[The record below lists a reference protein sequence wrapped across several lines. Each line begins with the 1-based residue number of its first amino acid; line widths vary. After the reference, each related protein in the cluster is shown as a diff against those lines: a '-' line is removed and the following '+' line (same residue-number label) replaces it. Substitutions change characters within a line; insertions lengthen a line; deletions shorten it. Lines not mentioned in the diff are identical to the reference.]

1 MRIIVDAFGGD
12 NAPLE
17 ILRGAAMAVKTL
29 SVEVTLVGREEIIR
43 DLSAKHSICLDGM
56 TIVDAPDVM
65 EMEDEPRAVLKAKKN
80 SSMAEGLRL
89 LAAGDGD
96 AFVSAG
102 STGALIMGATFIV
115 KRIKGVSRPALA
127 PLIPADTNPFLL
139 IDCGANAD
147 CRPEML
153 VQFAQ
158 MGHIYM
164 TRVLGRKDAK
174 IGLLNIGTEECK
186 GTALQQEAYAMLKE
200 SDLPFMG
207 NIEARDVP
215 AGAADIVVADGFTGN
230 ILLKCI
236 EGTTLTLMRNIKRVF
251 KSNLLTMLAA
261 MLVKPQLGAFKKKMD
276 VSEHGGAPIIGVAK
290 PVIKAHGNSD
300 AKAFCSAIR
309 QAALFAQSGVIEAI
323 TEAVSTENK
332 E

>member
-29 SVEVTLVGREEIIR
+29 SVDITLVGKEETIR
-43 DLSAKHSICLDGM
+43 RVAKEQEISLDTM
-56 TIVDAPDVM
+56 EIVDAPDVM
-65 EMEDEPRAVLKAKKN
+65 EMEDEPRAVLKSKKN

-89 LAAGDGD
+89 LAAGEGD

-164 TRVLGRKDAK
+164 TRVLGRENPQ
-174 IGLLNIGTEECK
+174 IGLLNIGTEPGK

-215 AGAADIVVADGFTGN
+215 AGVADIVVSDGFTGN
-230 ILLKCI
+230 VLLKCI
-236 EGTTLTLMRNIKRVF
+236 EGTTQTLMRNIKAIF
-251 KSNLLTMLAA
+251 KSNALTMLAA

>member
-17 ILRGAAMAVKTL
+17 MIKGAAMAVDTL
-29 SVEVTLVGREEIIR
+29 DVDVTLVGKEETIRAVAAEHVISLEKMDII
-43 DLSAKHSICLDGM
+43 
-56 TIVDAPDVM
+56 DAPDVM
-65 EMEDEPRAVLKAKKN
+65 EMEDEPRTILKAKKN
-80 SSMAEGLRL
+80 SSMAEGLRRV
-89 LAAGDGD
+89 AAGEGD

-115 KRIKGVSRPALA
+115 KRIKGVSRPALS
-127 PLIPADTNPFLL
+127 PLIPSDNEPFLL

-164 TRVLGRKDAK
+164 TRVLGRKEPK

-186 GTALQQEAYAMLKE
+186 GTALQQETYQLLKQ
-200 SDLPFMG
+200 SDLPFIG
-207 NIEARDVP
+207 NVEAREVP

-236 EGTTLTLMRNIKRVF
+236 EGTTSTLMRNIKGIF
-251 KSNLLTMLAA
+251 KSNFITMLAA
-261 MLVKPQLGAFKKKMD
+261 LMVKPQIGAFKKKMD
-276 VSEHGGAPIIGVAK
+276 VSEHGGAPIIGVSK

-309 QAALFAQSGVIEAI
+309 QAANFAQSGVIEAI
-323 TEAVSTENK
+323 TEAVTPTNE